1 LHNSDVARFRKKMDR
16 ERSDGGP
23 DPLSSR
29 LDELGHYQTHT
40 PFSQLFCRLIVAW
53 SWEAGADG
61 AGLRKACLRFL
72 DAELWYHQRLAAL
85 SDRDSV
91 SYEDL
96 RSLADKRRINLTAL
110 SESIHGSD
118 FEGGRANV
126 VRHLLLA
133 ECHYHLRET
142 EKVVEELEKAIES
155 GGGHPLV
162 HFALGYNRFD
172 RARDLYAEAQS
183 SEVLD
188 AQRRATEFQQ
198 LCLSAADAF
207 RDGLTGQVFDAQ
219 LHLWIGR
226 ALAAAGHTDEAEA
239 ALETA
244 ARIDPSI
251 FGKQLVVDESG
262 QDDEIVPASAEH
274 EVEEGE
280 QNAGLPPISEEEVRL
295 AGKLLQRKWR
305 PDEVLGGE
313 DEP

>member
-1 LHNSDVARFRKKMDR
+1 MNRKR
-16 ERSDGGP
+16 DGQGR
-23 DPLSSR
+23 DPLSAR
-29 LDELGHYQTHT
+29 LDELADYQTHL

-53 SWEAGADG
+53 SWEAGEDG
-61 AGLRKACLRFL
+61 AGLREACLRFL
-72 DAELWYHQRLAAL
+72 DAELWYHQQLAAL
-85 SDRDSV
+85 SDRETV
-91 SYEDL
+91 GYEDL

-110 SESIHGSD
+110 SETIRGPE

-183 SEVLD
+183 SDVLD
-188 AQRRATEFQQ
+188 AQRMEAEFQQ

-251 FGKQLVVDESG
+251 FGKQLIVDESD
-262 QDDEIVPASAEH
+262 QDGTIVPAS
-274 EVEEGE
+274 VEDETDESEEDE
-280 QNAGLPPISEEEVRL
+280 QLPPISEEEVRL
-295 AGKLLQRKWR
+295 AGELLQRKWR
-305 PDEVLGGE
+305 LDEVLGE
-313 DEP
+313 DDDL

>member
-1 LHNSDVARFRKKMDR
+1 MDR
-16 ERSDGGP
+16 ERNEEGR

-53 SWEAGADG
+53 SWEAGDDG
-61 AGLRKACLRFL
+61 AGLRQACLRFL
-72 DAELWYHQRLAAL
+72 DAELWYHHQLAVL
-85 SDRDSV
+85 SERDSV

-110 SESIHGSD
+110 SESIHGSE

-183 SEVLD
+183 SDVLD
-188 AQRRATEFQQ
+188 SQRMEAEFQQ

-219 LHLWIGR
+219 LHLWIGQ

-251 FGKQLVVDESG
+251 FGKQLVGDEPG
-262 QDDEIVPASAEH
+262 EDDAIVPASAERQMD
-274 EVEEGE
+274 ESEED
-280 QNAGLPPISEEEVRL
+280 AGLPPISEEEVRL
-295 AGKLLQRKWR
+295 AGELLQRRWR
-305 PDEVLGGE
+305 PEEVLGGE
-313 DEP
+313 DDL

>member
-1 LHNSDVARFRKKMDR
+1 MDR
-16 ERSDGGP
+16 EWHGESADA
-23 DPLSSR
+23 LSER
-29 LDELGHYQTHT
+29 LDELGHYRTHT

-53 SWEAGADG
+53 SWEAGE
-61 AGLRKACLRFL
+61 AGTGVRRACLRFL
-72 DAELWYHQRLAAL
+72 DAEVWYHQQLAAL
-85 SDRDSV
+85 SERDSV

-110 SESIHGSD
+110 SESIHGSR
-118 FEGGRANV
+118 FEGARANV

-142 EKVVEELEKAIES
+142 EKVVEELEKAIEG

-172 RARDLYAEAQS
+172 RARALYAEFQS
-183 SEVLD
+183 SDLID
-188 AQRRATEFQQ
+188 AQRMETQFQK

-207 RDGLTGQVFDAQ
+207 RDGLTGQAFDAQ

-226 ALAAAGHTDEAEA
+226 ALAAAGCTEEAEA

-251 FGKQLVVDESG
+251 FGRELIVDEAE
-262 QDDEIVPASAEH
+262 QDSTTEPDSIDE
-274 EVEEGE
+274 EELDSEDEGDD
-280 QNAGLPPISEEEVRL
+280 QLPPISEEEVRL
-295 AGKLLQRKWR
+295 AGELLQRKWR
-305 PDEVLGGE
+305 PDDVLGE
-313 DEP
+313 DAGD